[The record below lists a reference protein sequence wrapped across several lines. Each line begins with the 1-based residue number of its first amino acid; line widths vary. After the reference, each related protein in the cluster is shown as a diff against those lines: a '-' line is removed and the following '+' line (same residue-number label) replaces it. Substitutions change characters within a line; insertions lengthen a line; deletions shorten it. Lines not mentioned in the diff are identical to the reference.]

1 MFRIG
6 KQRVGI
12 VTAVPVLDGAGNAV
26 VDEAMEPE
34 TTDSVVWV
42 DGCLFEIQTTPTGV
56 GQFEQQDVTTTTS
69 ETAFCFM
76 PSVDGTVATVD
87 DDDVQGVV
95 AFTAIT
101 SALRLREFATG
112 RDYEMRGDA
121 VFEVGKLPHVFARCE
136 RQTG

>member
-1 MFRIG
+1 MFPIG
-6 KQRVGI
+6 HQRVGI
-12 VTAVPVLDGAGNAV
+12 VTVVPVLDVDGNPV
-26 VDEAMEPE
+26 YDEAMVPE
-34 TTDSVVWV
+34 TTDAVVWV
-42 DGCLFEIQTTPTGV
+42 DGCLFEIQTMPTGV

-76 PSVDGTVATVD
+76 PSVDGNVATVD
-87 DDDVQGVV
+87 DDDEPGVM

-101 SALRLREFATG
+101 SALRLRDFATG
-112 RDYEMRGDA
+112 RDYAMRGDA

>member
-1 MFRIG
+1 VFPIG
-6 KQRVGI
+6 DQRVGI
-12 VTAVPVLDGAGNAV
+12 VTVVPVLDGGGHPV
-26 VDEAMEPE
+26 VDEAMVAE
-34 TTDSVVWV
+34 TTDAVVWV
-42 DGCLFEIQTTPTGV
+42 DGCLFEIQTMPTGV

-76 PSVDGTVATVD
+76 PSADGNVATVD
-87 DDDVQGVV
+87 DADVEGVV
-95 AFTAIT
+95 VFTAIT
-101 SALRLREFATG
+101 SALRLRDFVTG